1 MGETD
6 IHTGVYS
13 APQRLV
19 AQDDQAALR
28 AELERVRERLSDQLR
43 NAGHMLDTHENE
55 RRRIADRLHD
65 EAAQTMAAALLAVG
79 LLERGATAELTQ
91 CQLEQ
96 VRRRVHDCL
105 VDLREL
111 ASSLRPASLEELG
124 LLPAL
129 ERISEL
135 ERERA
140 SRSITF
146 TYDGVAGR
154 LPTEVETSAYRVIE
168 EMLCALNT
176 VASLRVSLLVE
187 NDTLRVAV
195 RSCGQGTRSHL
206 TADDKLDRGLAT
218 ARARLELIGGT
229 LLLDWDRNDNIGL
242 IAEIPLAWTPSGTH
256 TGVSVGGAPLERLDQ
271 VSAGR

>member
-1 MGETD
+1 M
-6 IHTGVYS
+6 
-13 APQRLV
+13 
-19 AQDDQAALR
+19 LR

-43 NAGHMLDTHENE
+43 NAGHMLATHEHE

-91 CQLEQ
+91 CQLEE
-96 VRRRVHDCL
+96 VRRRVHDCV

-135 ERERA
+135 ERERT

-146 TYDGVAGR
+146 TYKGVAGR
-154 LPTEVETSAYRVIE
+154 LPVEVETSAYRAIE
-168 EMLCALNT
+168 EMLCALGA
-176 VASLRVSLLVE
+176 VAALRVSLSVE
-187 NDTLRVAV
+187 SDKLRVVV
-195 RSCGQGTRSHL
+195 RSCDQGTRPQL
-206 TADDKLDRGLAT
+206 TVDDKLDRGLAT
-218 ARARLELIGGT
+218 ARARLELIGGA
-229 LLLDWDRNDNIGL
+229 LLVDSATKENIGL
-242 IAEIPLAWTPSGTH
+242 IAEIPLARTPSDMH
-256 TGVSVGGAPLERLDQ
+256 SAVSLGGAPLERLDQ
-271 VSAGR
+271 VSAGG